1 MDRLAGGNVVMGS
14 VTTRKLVLL
23 AALFIALI
31 AGFGLENPRFLSP
44 NMATTVLQFS
54 TLLALVSLGQ
64 ALVVLSGG
72 AGIDLSVGGS
82 VSLSAV
88 VTMLAVRSGLPGA
101 LIPPVAVIVGLAL
114 GLLNGLVIVRYRVL
128 PLIGTLGTYFI
139 YSGTAMAL
147 TNGASLSGVPA
158 WLTPFGRGAVVGA
171 PLHFLSLVL
180 PLFLATAVIL
190 TFTSWGRW
198 IYALG
203 FNERSARLVGIP
215 VDRIR
220 MIVYGLSGGLA
231 GLAALVSL
239 AWFGSARPNI
249 GVNLELESLA
259 AALLGG
265 IAITGGVGGVLG
277 VLLAVVMIVTLQT
290 GLQFVNVPTIYQVG
304 VVGLLLILSL
314 LLDLVPLRGRL
325 R

>member
-1 MDRLAGGNVVMGS
+1 MFSTTA
-14 VTTRKLVLL
+14 TTRKLILL
-23 AALFIALI
+23 GILFIALVV
-31 AGFGLENPRFLSP
+31 GFGLYNPRFLLP
-44 NMATTVLQFS
+44 NIATTILQFS

-72 AGIDLSVGGS
+72 AGIDLSVGGA

-88 VTMLAVRSGLPGA
+88 ATMLAVRAGLPQL
-101 LIPPVAVIVGLAL
+101 LIPPMALAAGLLL
-114 GLLNGLVIVRYRVL
+114 GLFNGVVVVRFRIL
-128 PLIGTLGTYFI
+128 PLIATLGTYFV
-139 YSGTAMAL
+139 YAGTAMAL
-147 TNGASLSGVPA
+147 TNGSSLPGVPP
-158 WLTPFGRGAVVGA
+158 WLTPFGRGALGIV
-171 PLHFLSLVL
+171 PLHFLCFVL
-180 PLFLATAVIL
+180 PLFLATAGIL

-220 MIVYGLSGGLA
+220 LLAYTLSGGFA
-231 GLAALVSL
+231 GMAALVSL

-277 VLLAVVMIVTLQT
+277 VLLAVVMIVTLKT
-290 GLQFVNVPTIYQVG
+290 GLQFINVPTIWQVG
-304 VVGLLLILSL
+304 IVGLLLILSL
-314 LLDLVPLRGRL
+314 LLDLLPSRWRA

>member
-1 MDRLAGGNVVMGS
+1 
-14 VTTRKLVLL
+14 VTTTNRKLILLCVLF
-23 AALFIALI
+23 AALV
-31 AGFGLENPRFLSP
+31 AGFGLYNPRFLTL
-44 NMATTVLQFS
+44 NMARTVLQFS

-72 AGIDLSVGGS
+72 AGIDLSVGGA

-88 VTMLAVRSGLPGA
+88 ATMLAVHSGAPTF
-101 LIPPVAVIVGLAL
+101 LIPPMAAATGLLL
-114 GLLNGLVIVRYRVL
+114 GLFNGLIVVRYRIL
-128 PLIGTLGTYFI
+128 PLIGTLGGYFI
-139 YSGTAMAL
+139 YAGAAMAL
-147 TNGASLSGVPA
+147 TNGSSIAGAPS
-158 WLTPFGRGAVVGA
+158 WLTPFGRGAYAGM
-171 PLHFLSLVL
+171 PLHFLCLVL
-180 PLFLATAVIL
+180 PLFAITAALL

-215 VDRIR
+215 VDRVRLLI
-220 MIVYGLSGGLA
+220 YTCSGGLA
-231 GLAALVSL
+231 GLAALVSI

-265 IAITGGVGGVLG
+265 IAISGGVGGVLG

-290 GLQFVNVPTIYQVG
+290 GLQFINTPTIYQVG
-304 VVGLLLILSL
+304 IVGLLLILSL
-314 LLDLVPLRGRL
+314 LLDLLPRHWRT

>member
-1 MDRLAGGNVVMGS
+1 
-14 VTTRKLVLL
+14 
-23 AALFIALI
+23 
-31 AGFGLENPRFLSP
+31 
-44 NMATTVLQFS
+44 VLQFS

-72 AGIDLSVGGS
+72 AGIDLSVGGA

-88 VTMLAVRSGLPGA
+88 VTMLAVKSGLPPI
-101 LIPPVAVIVGLAL
+101 LIPPAAVASGLLL
-114 GLLNGLVIVRYRVL
+114 GLFNGLIVVRYRIL
-128 PLIGTLGTYFI
+128 PLIGTLGGYFI
-139 YSGTAMAL
+139 YAGAAMAL
-147 TNGASLSGVPA
+147 TNGASISGAPG
-158 WLTPFGRGAVVGA
+158 WLTPFGRGAYAGV
-171 PLHFLSLVL
+171 PLHFLCLVL
-180 PLFLATAVIL
+180 PLFAIAAAIL

-215 VDRIR
+215 VDRVRWLI
-220 MIVYGLSGGLA
+220 YTGSGGLA
-231 GLAALVSL
+231 GLAALVSI

-265 IAITGGVGGVLG
+265 IAISGGVGGVLG
-277 VLLAVVMIVTLQT
+277 VLLAVVMIVTLKT
-290 GLQFVNVPTIYQVG
+290 GLQFINTPTIYQVG
-304 VVGLLLILSL
+304 IVGLLLILSL
-314 LLDLVPLRGRL
+314 LLDLLPHRWRT